1 MKTVGIKVPTTTVIN
16 ENYVSDNVPPL
27 KKTNSAKNMV
37 ALPEVKFPTKKFR
50 MRSLLWVKPTGVAVS
65 STSSLL
71 AQVCMTFFKWS
82 KFAQNALLG
91 LIKMSSYCDDIYLM

>member
-1 MKTVGIKVPTTTVIN
+1 MKNVGIKMPESTVIN
-16 ENYVSDNVPPL
+16 ENYDPKL
-27 KKTNSAKNMV
+27 KKTNSNKNVV

-71 AQVCMTFFKWS
+71 AQVFF
-82 KFAQNALLG
+82 F
-91 LIKMSSYCDDIYLM
+91 